1 MRPWERVDTPD
12 GPRFVAELETH
23 EVQVLRN
30 MATSIQE
37 MLDDR
42 QAAAPTDPLEQIT
55 GIRTG
60 NSAPPQDATLSRLL
74 PDFVSEQPGRPAD
87 ASANGALR
95 SLHEPAIIDAKI
107 AAAQRILDTLPRDA
121 GRIALTEADAEAW
134 IAAVNDLRLA
144 LGTMLGIGPD
154 FPDRLPP
161 KDPKAMHHDVYLWLT
176 LLQEY
181 LVLGLMGK
189 PGR

>member
-1 MRPWERVDTPD
+1 
-12 GPRFVAELETH
+12 
-23 EVQVLRN
+23 
-30 MATSIQE
+30 
-37 MLDDR
+37 
-42 QAAAPTDPLEQIT
+42 
-55 GIRTG
+55 
-60 NSAPPQDATLSRLL
+60 
-74 PDFVSEQPGRPAD
+74 
-87 ASANGALR
+87 
-95 SLHEPAIIDAKI
+95 
-107 AAAQRILDTLPRDA
+107 PRDA

-161 KDPKAMHHDVYLWLT
+161 KHPKAMHHDVYLWLT